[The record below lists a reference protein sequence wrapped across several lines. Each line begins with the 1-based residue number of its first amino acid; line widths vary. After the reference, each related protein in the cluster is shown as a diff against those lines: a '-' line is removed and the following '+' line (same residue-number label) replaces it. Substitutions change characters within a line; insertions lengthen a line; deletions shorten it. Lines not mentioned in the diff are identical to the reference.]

1 MNNAEKSAAPLGELL
16 GALVRDAGVLAR
28 QEVQLASTEMTVKA
42 RSVARNAALIGIGSA
57 LAHAGFLALWTAI
70 AIALVPIVPLW
81 LSALVLGVVVSSVGY
96 ALIQKGLTALRKLN
110 PVPEQ
115 TIETM
120 DSNLVWAKEHMR

>member
-1 MNNAEKSAAPLGELL
+1 VNNAEKSAAPLGELL

-28 QEVQLASTEMTVKA
+28 QEVQIASTEMTVKA
-42 RSVARNAALIGIGSA
+42 RSVARSAALIGIGSA
-57 LAHAGFLALWTAI
+57 LAHAGFLALWAAI

-81 LSALVLGVVVSSVGY
+81 LSTLVLGVVVSSVGY
-96 ALIQKGLTALRKLN
+96 ALIQKGLTALQKLN

-115 TIETM
+115 TVQTM